1 MPPRVRRKLQ
11 VTLDEVQQR
20 GHGGPICETTQ
31 SAEWDQR
38 RFAAPAHQQFTTL
51 SGGGPALEASWSH
64 PTAFARRRISQPWQR
79 GSLGLGGR
87 TIQNGKPVPNS
98 RRMLEWLMTRENDSV
113 TRLARSG
120 WCGRSTRMA
129 ESHNDVRL
137 SSHLGFVGFC
147 TKRGIGG
154 LPLATTGLTV
164 CRFRAS
170 G

>member
-87 TIQNGKPVPNS
+87 TIQNGKPVPNT
-98 RRMLEWLMTRENDSV
+98 RRMLEWLMTRENDSASAF
-113 TRLARSG
+113 RLMRSINTDG
-120 WCGRSTRMA
+120 GEPQRCEIVEPFGIC
-129 ESHNDVRL
+129 RL
-137 SSHLGFVGFC
+137 LYKEGNWRTSFGDD
-147 TKRGIGG
+147 
-154 LPLATTGLTV
+154 
-164 CRFRAS
+164 RAYCLS
-170 G
+170 FSR